1 MLSLKNQFQK
11 KKERK
16 LNSIWTVDL
25 NKTFRK
31 KTQNIFETFKYED
44 FLNGTQKI
52 PLTKKLIS

>member
-11 KKERK
+11 KERK
-16 LNSIWTVDL
+16 VNSIWTVDL

-31 KTQNIFETFKYED
+31 KTQNIFETLKYED